1 MISRA
6 NRSWRVRGRA
16 ASCVLLATGLALLTV
31 AGSAASTKEETS
43 RSAQPN
49 GGEAAGPSSKD
60 PSLGIQAT
68 SRTRDAYEIFIIQ
81 YWALGSRL
89 RAEAVVRGQN
99 VVTVVSGEFYYAW
112 NALTNLGYRIRRPPE
127 AIAADAKRS
136 RPFALQLEQILAEGG
151 EKIRDETI
159 EGIEVEV
166 YRVTDEKGRRTLQV
180 QKGPGQIPVRLEA
193 YDRPTGGEWRLDWI
207 NWIAGVM
214 IPEPFF
220 EPPSEVKFEEFESY
234 DGYRLR
240 QAEQYVQPGRPF
252 FPELIESLG
261 F

>member
-1 MISRA
+1 MTIRA
-6 NRSWRVRGRA
+6 NRSWRGRCRGA
-16 ASCVLLATGLALLTV
+16 FCLLLAAGLALFTV
-31 AGSAASTKEETS
+31 TESTAATKEEIPRT
-43 RSAQPN
+43 AQPAPD
-49 GGEAAGPSSKD
+49 EALGSGSKEL
-60 PSLGIQAT
+60 SLGIQAT

-99 VVTVVSGEFYYAW
+99 VVTVVNGEFYYAW
-112 NALTNLGYRIRRPPE
+112 NALTNSGYRIRRPPE
-127 AIAADAKRS
+127 AIAADADRS

-180 QKGPGQIPVRLEA
+180 QKGPGQIPIRLEA
-193 YDRPTGGEWRLDWI
+193 YDRTTGGEWRLDWI

-214 IPEPFF
+214 IPESFF
-220 EPPSEVKFEEFESY
+220 EPPSEVKFEEFASY
-234 DGYRLR
+234 DDYRLR
-240 QAEQYVQPGRPF
+240 QAGQHVQPGRPF
-252 FPELIESLG
+252 FPELLESFG

>member
-1 MISRA
+1 MTIRA
-6 NRSWRVRGRA
+6 NRSWKGR
-16 ASCVLLATGLALLTV
+16 CKGTFFFLLATGLALSTV
-31 AGSAASTKEETS
+31 SESSAATKEETP
-43 RSAQPN
+43 RATQPA
-49 GGEAAGPSSKD
+49 GGEAPAPSSKD
-60 PSLGIQAT
+60 LSLGIQAT

-193 YDRPTGGEWRLDWI
+193 YDRTTGGEWRLDWI

-220 EPPSEVKFEEFESY
+220 EPPSEVKFEQFESY

-240 QAEQYVQPGRPF
+240 QAEQHVQPGRPF